1 MECLEQTG
9 FVFQQ
14 LGNGYTMLKKAALA
28 KCDFVLTEVKRQ
40 VGRWMLRS
48 LAARENGVYS
58 AAAELRIYVG
68 QLARGTPSKGL
79 RCVCRKN
86 FSSKAA
92 LRSDRVALRLLI
104 AQKSSTQFRAEEFLF
119 TSSFVF

>member
-40 VGRWMLRS
+40 VGRWMLRY
-48 LAARENGVYS
+48 LAARENGVSPNLCWPVS
-58 AAAELRIYVG
+58 ARHTFER
-68 QLARGTPSKGL
+68 T
-79 RCVCRKN
+79 
-86 FSSKAA
+86 A
-92 LRSDRVALRLLI
+92 LCLSQEFLL
-104 AQKSSTQFRAEEFLF
+104 KSSFA
-119 TSSFVF
+119 V